1 MRWRDMRWRR
11 PMGAVAVAAVLA
23 AGSAVAT
30 FSDATGA
37 ATGVTVTKT
46 VTRDH
51 LENGVD
57 DVVDT
62 RTVTVSAS
70 QVTNLRNFQQIDVH
84 WSGAHPT
91 GGIVADQNSGDA
103 SQEEYPVVVLECR
116 GIDTSAQLDPSTCWT
131 ATSQERFQGSYNTAF
146 PAWRV
151 DRYAS
156 PNQRTAVVG
165 APSPRPAACPSP
177 APAERWV
184 PFDATGGKTYPGG
197 AGGCAGIAPEA
208 ANVGGLS
215 LPSNE
220 TFGVT
225 HRDGTGS
232 AKFDVWTAENNASL
246 GCSDTVPCSL
256 VVVPVMGIS
265 CDPAAASEPPGDRP
279 QGSQVSDAD
288 SLCRA
293 AGQFQ
298 PGQIV
303 SPAGREDVAV
313 SGLLW
318 WSASNWRD
326 RLTVPLTFAPPS
338 NSCDVVSNA
347 DEVDIYGSELM
358 TQAAQQWSPHFCLDP
373 KLFKVKHVQ
382 TPEPQARNLLDTGG
396 IEADYASDVP
406 DGGFTK
412 PIVSAPVAF
421 TGFAIAFA
429 VDDAHGNPVTTLR
442 LTPRL
447 LAKLLTE
454 SYPAINAVQQ
464 EYPAL
469 AKNPLDMS
477 SDPEFIAL
485 NPGITEGVPASQTAS
500 TLLSLSSDSDVL
512 QGLTSYITN
521 DAEARAWLDGAPDP
535 WGMVV
540 NPNYKG
546 IALPKNSWPLL
557 DAFEP
562 KKLYAS
568 DTNDC
573 LYNDPVPYLPL
584 VAAPMPRL
592 AAIAQAME
600 FALANPQTVCQELAE
615 GTSAGEK
622 LVALGRQTPGF
633 RFMLGVTSLGDAA
646 RFGLDTASLET
657 HVAPSAPA
665 KFTSADGRSF
675 VAPDLNS
682 LHAAATLLRPDSTTN
697 TWPIPYSTMRTDAGS
712 GAYPGALIVYAQ
724 VPTKGLPAADAA
736 HYAQVLRF
744 AATDGQAPGDG
755 NGQLPDGYLPVTT
768 ANGLGSLAAY
778 TLAAA
783 GAVQAQQGAVP
794 SLVAPSAAGGGPSG
808 PAPGGVAP
816 LGAVNV
822 GTQAGPPAGQSPQTS
837 GPSLLLPANTI
848 GSIAASR
855 SNGGLGDA
863 LKRTLGALS
872 RLAGAVLP
880 ILLCLGVLSA
890 LTAAMV
896 WMFER
901 RRARRTART

>member
-1 MRWRDMRWRR
+1 MRWRR
-11 PMGAVAVAAVLA
+11 AIGAFAVAAVLA
-23 AGSAVAT
+23 SGAAAAT
-30 FSDATGA
+30 FSEASGAT
-37 ATGVTVTKT
+37 TGLTMTKT

-51 LENGVD
+51 LENGAD

-62 RTVTVSAS
+62 RKVAVSVS
-70 QVTNLRNFQQIDVH
+70 QVSNLRNFQQIDVR

-91 GGIVADQNSGDA
+91 GGIVSDPNSGDA
-103 SQEEYPVVVLECR
+103 SQEEYPVVLLECR
-116 GIDTSAQLDPSTCWT
+116 GADSTSAQLDPSTCWT
-131 ATSQERFQGSYNTAF
+131 ATSQERFQSSYNTAF

-151 DRYAS
+151 DRYAPPS
-156 PNQRTAVVG
+156 QRTAVVG
-165 APSPRPAACPSP
+165 APAPRPAACPSP

-184 PFDATGGKTYPGG
+184 PFAATGGKSYDGG
-197 AGGCAGIAPEA
+197 AGGCAGMAPEA

-225 HRDGTGS
+225 QRDGTGS

-246 GCSDTVPCSL
+246 ACSNTVACSL

-265 CDPAAASEPPGDRP
+265 CDAAAASVPPGDRP

-293 AGQFQ
+293 SGQFQ
-298 PGQIV
+298 PGQVV

-318 WSASNWRD
+318 WSASNWRN
-326 RLTVPLTFAPPS
+326 RLSVPLTFAPPS
-338 NSCDVVSNA
+338 NSCDVVSKG

-358 TQAAQQWSPHFCLDP
+358 TQAALQWSPHFCLDP

-382 TPEPQARNLLDTGG
+382 TPEPQARNLLDTAS
-396 IEADYASDVP
+396 IEADFASAVP
-406 DGGFTK
+406 DGGFSK
-412 PIVSAPVAF
+412 PVVSAPVAF

-429 VDDAHGNPVTTLR
+429 VDDARGNPVTTLR

-469 AKNPLDMS
+469 SKNPLEMS

-485 NPGITEGVPASQTAS
+485 NPGITQGVPASQTAS

-512 QGLTSYITN
+512 QALTSYITN
-521 DAEARAWLDGAPDP
+521 DPEARAWLDGEPDP

-592 AAIAQAME
+592 GAIAQAME
-600 FALANPQTVCQELAE
+600 FALANSQTVCQQVAE

-657 HVAPSAPA
+657 HVAPSAPV
-665 KFTSADGRSF
+665 KFTSVDGRSF
-675 VAPDLNS
+675 AAPDDVSLRAAAGL
-682 LHAAATLLRPDSTTN
+682 LHADGTTN
-697 TWPIPYSTMRTDAGS
+697 TWPIPYDALRSDAGS
-712 GAYPGALIVYAQ
+712 GAYPGAMVVYAQ
-724 VPTKGLPAADAA
+724 VPTKGLAAADAA
-736 HYAQVLRF
+736 DYAQVLRF
-744 AATDGQAPGDG
+744 AATDGQSPGDA
-755 NGQLPDGYLPVTT
+755 NGQLPDGYLPLT
-768 ANGLGSLAAY
+768 AADGLGPLARY

-783 GAVQAQQGAVP
+783 DAVQAQQGAVP
-794 SLVAPSAAGGGPSG
+794 PVVAPASVSGGPSA
-808 PAPGGVAP
+808 PAPAGVAAGDVGG
-816 LGAVNV
+816 LGMPGAPAIGAP
-822 GTQAGPPAGQSPQTS
+822 GTLS
-837 GPSLLLPANTI
+837 GPSLLLPADAI
-848 GSIAASR
+848 GSIATAHA
-855 SNGGLGDA
+855 NGGLGGL

-880 ILLCLGVLSA
+880 LLLWLGVLSA
-890 LTAAMV
+890 LSAFTV

-901 RRARRTART
+901 RRARRAART